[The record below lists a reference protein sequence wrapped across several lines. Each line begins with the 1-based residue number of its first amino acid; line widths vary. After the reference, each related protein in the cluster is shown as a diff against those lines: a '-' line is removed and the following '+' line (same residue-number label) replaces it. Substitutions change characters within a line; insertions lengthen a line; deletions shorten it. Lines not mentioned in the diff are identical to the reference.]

1 MGKGGSGREMV
12 EGVSEKEEGSRKSQG
27 EGRDLLISFGMYV
40 CVRVLLIHTCA
51 CVCEGQRFT
60 HF

>member
-12 EGVSEKEEGSRKSQG
+12 EGVSEKKVSRKSQG

-51 CVCEGQRFT
+51 CVCEGRRFT